1 MKNLKEKGLILV
13 YGIPGSG
20 KSYFSSEIIKLL
32 SKFQKQMVIYFELDE
47 LELFCHQTKLDEND
61 FLNFFELFLK
71 KNQKNNQNL
80 TLKDFFLIIK
90 EEEKLNS
97 NNKNEIQ
104 THIINNNLENY
115 FFDNKI
121 WKLSRD
127 FSLKLVEKTIDLIL
141 KTETNFFLILD
152 DNFLLKSMRKKYY
165 QLCNK

>member
-152 DNFLLKSMRKKYY
+152 DNFLLKSMTKKYY